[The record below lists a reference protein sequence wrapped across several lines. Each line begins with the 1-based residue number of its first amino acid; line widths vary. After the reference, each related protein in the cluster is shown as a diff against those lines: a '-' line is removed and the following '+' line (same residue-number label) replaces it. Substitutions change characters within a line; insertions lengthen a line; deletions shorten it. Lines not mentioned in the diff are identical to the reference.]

1 MKTVFITTTII
12 VTLLFSIISCKK
24 SETNDT
30 ISKIPIL
37 TTIAVSDS
45 TDSISKCGGHIINN
59 DIPVITSKGVCWST
73 QQNPTINDNK
83 TNDGGNN
90 GNFASLITGLSFG
103 TTYYVRAYAT
113 NSEGTGYGDII
124 KFSKGIG
131 KEYQGG
137 KIAYF
142 FQPGDPGYIAG
153 QNHGLI
159 VAKENIFIFINPG
172 SYSFAFI
179 WHGLGYL
186 NVTTSYE
193 LGTGLANTNAI
204 VAALGNSGNY
214 AAKVCYSLVLNGYSD
229 WYLPS
234 HDELYILYQ
243 NKNVINSNLRFDFW
257 SSTQNDSINAWKIN
271 FETGKFNSW
280 SAHTD
285 LQVRAIRNF

>member
-12 VTLLFSIISCKK
+12 GFFLFSIISCKK

-30 ISKIPIL
+30 IIKIPIL
-37 TTIAVSDS
+37 TTITVSDS
-45 TDSISKCGGHIINN
+45 TDSISKCGGIIMNN

-73 QQNPTINDNK
+73 QQSPTINDNK
-83 TNDGGNN
+83 TNN
-90 GNFASLITGLSFG
+90 GIGSVNFTSIMTGLSFG

-113 NSEGTGYGDII
+113 NSEGTGYGEII

-131 KEYQGG
+131 KEFQGG

-159 VAKENIFIFINPG
+159 VATENIYIPIQGNPG
-172 SYSFAFI
+172 LFLFT
-179 WHGLGYL
+179 WHGLAYL
-186 NVTTSYE
+186 DIITSYE
-193 LGTGLANTNAI
+193 LGTGLTNTNTI
-204 VAALGNSGNY
+204 VSTLGLSGNY

-234 HDELYILYQ
+234 RDELYILYK
-243 NKNVINSNLRFDFW
+243 NKNTINSDLRFDCW
-257 SSTQNDSINAWKIN
+257 SSTQKDSIYAWKIN
-271 FETGKFNSW
+271 FETGKFASW
-280 SAHTD
+280 SAHTE
-285 LQVRAIRNF
+285 LCVRAIRNF

>member
-12 VTLLFSIISCKK
+12 GILLFSIISCKK

-83 TNDGGNN
+83 TNDAGNN
-90 GNFASLITGLSFG
+90 GNFTSLITGLSFG

-113 NSEGTGYGDII
+113 NSEGTGYGDVI

-159 VAKENIFIFINPG
+159 VAPQNIYIPIQGNPGLFIFT
-172 SYSFAFI
+172 
-179 WHGLGYL
+179 WHGLAYL
-186 NVTTSYE
+186 DIITSYE
-193 LGTGLANTNAI
+193 LGTGLTNTNTI
-204 VAALGNSGNY
+204 VSTLGISGNY
-214 AAKVCYSLVLNGYSD
+214 AAKVCYSLVLNGYND

-234 HDELYILYQ
+234 RDELFILYK
-243 NKNVINSNLRFDFW
+243 NKNTINSNLRYTYW
-257 SSTQNDSINAWKIN
+257 SSTQNDPNNSWQVD

-280 SAHTD
+280 SSNTE
-285 LQVRAIRNF
+285 LPVRAIRNF